1 MNFYPAIDLINKECV
16 RLEKGDFQKK
26 TVFNKDP
33 LKQAQL
39 FEKKG
44 CTWLHIVDLD
54 AAKDGFSE
62 NKVILKKIKDGTNLK
77 IQFGGGVRSLDKVD
91 EIINLGI
98 DRVIIGTGG
107 IQNRD
112 FLESSVR
119 KYKKKIWLGVDILN
133 NQVRINGWTKA
144 SEIKID
150 DLLSFASE
158 LDLGGIILTDINRD
172 GMMEGPNFQL
182 TREIGETYKIPIIIS
197 GGVSNINDIEKIKGL
212 ETFGIV
218 GAICG
223 RAIYNNEI
231 DINKAIRILGER
243 NA

>member
-26 TVFNKDP
+26 TVFNKNP

-39 FEKKG
+39 FEKEG
-44 CTWLHIVDLD
+44 CKWAHIVDLD
-54 AAKDGFSE
+54 AAKNGVSE
-62 NKVILKKIKDGTNLK
+62 NEVILKKIKDDTNLR
-77 IQFGGGVRSLDKVD
+77 IQFGGGVRDLDKVD
-91 EIINLGI
+91 EILNLGI
-98 DRVIIGTGG
+98 DRVIIGTAGV
-107 IQNRD
+107 QNKN

-133 NQVRINGWTKA
+133 NQVRINGWTKT
-144 SEIKID
+144 SETKID
-150 DLLSFASE
+150 ELLGFASK
-158 LDLGGIILTDINRD
+158 LDLGGIILTDINKD
-172 GMMEGPNFQL
+172 GMMEGPNLKL
-182 TREIGETYKIPIIIS
+182 TREMGETYKIPIIIS
-197 GGVSNINDIEKIKGL
+197 GGVSNITDIEKIKGL

-231 DINKAIRILGER
+231 DINKAIRILGEK

>member
-77 IQFGGGVRSLDKVD
+77 IQFGGGVRSLDKVE

-112 FLESSVR
+112 FLESSAR

-197 GGVSNINDIEKIKGL
+197 GGVSNISDIEKIKGL